1 MIEDVKRFLHKQQLP
16 IEWLTIQAGLP
27 KRTLLELLS
36 GKKHLTTKYEKRLQ
50 QALTRK
56 ND

>member
-1 MIEDVKRFLHKQQLP
+1 MIEDVKRFLHEQQLP
-16 IEWLTIQAGLP
+16 IEWLAIQTGLP
-27 KRTLLELLS
+27 KRTLLELFS
-36 GKKHLTTKYEKRLQ
+36 GKRHLTAKYEERFR